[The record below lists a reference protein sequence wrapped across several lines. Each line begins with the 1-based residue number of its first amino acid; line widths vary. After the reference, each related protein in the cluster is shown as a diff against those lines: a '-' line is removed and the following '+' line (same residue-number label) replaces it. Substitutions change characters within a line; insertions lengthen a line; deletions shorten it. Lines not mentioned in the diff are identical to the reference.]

1 MLIRWLEWLERHG
14 GVLLI
19 AGLVTGV
26 LVQPL
31 AALMKPLVTPSV
43 AVLLIATVLR
53 LDWTQVFERLR
64 APLLPLIIV
73 VWIMI
78 GVPLVMWVA
87 VSLVDPPDVL
97 KGPLVLGVSSPVL
110 ISLPAFALMM
120 GLDGPLTLVVMVAS
134 SLLQPLIQ
142 PPLALALLGIKLDV
156 GMGEL
161 MLRLAILIGGSFSVA
176 WLLRATIGV
185 ARIREHGRAVG
196 GVGVAMLVVFGIG
209 VMDGILGLLLA
220 EPGRV
225 LMFVAAVFIANFGL
239 QALTALIFWTASDA
253 WRMTGREGLTTALT
267 AGNRNMAT
275 LVAALGMSGSPD
287 LYLYLACNQFP
298 LYLMPSLGNAI
309 YSRLLRLKP

>member
-1 MLIRWLEWLERHG
+1 MLLRGLEWMERHG

-26 LVQPL
+26 VVPPL
-31 AALMKPLVTPSV
+31 AALFKPLVTPSV

-53 LDWTQVFERLR
+53 LDWSQVFQRLR

-78 GVPLVMWVA
+78 GAPLVMWAA
-87 VSLVDPPDVL
+87 VTLLDPPEAL

-142 PPLALALLGIKLDV
+142 PPMALALLGIDLNI

-161 MLRLAILIGGSFSVA
+161 MLRLAVLIGGSFAVA
-176 WLLRATIGV
+176 WALRASLGV
-185 ARIREHGRAVG
+185 ERIREQGKAIG
-196 GVGVAMLVVFGIG
+196 GIGVLMLVVFGIG
-209 VMDGILGLLLA
+209 VMDGVLAQLLD
-220 EPGRV
+220 EPARV
-225 LMFVAAVFIANFGL
+225 LMFLAAVFVANFGF
-239 QALTALIFWTASDA
+239 QAITALLFWSASSL
-253 WRMTGREGLTTALT
+253 WGMTGREGLTTALT

-275 LVAALGMSGSPD
+275 LVAALGLSGSPD
-287 LYLYLACNQFP
+287 LYLYLACSQFP
-298 LYLMPSLGNAI
+298 LYLMPSLGRAI
-309 YSRLLRLKP
+309 YRPLLRLKP

>member
-1 MLIRWLEWLERHG
+1 MIIRSFEWLERHG

-26 LVQPL
+26 VVPPL
-31 AALMKPLVTPSV
+31 AALFKPLVTPSV

-53 LDWTQVFERLR
+53 LDWGQVFTRLQS
-64 APLLPLIIV
+64 PLHPLIIV
-73 VWIMI
+73 LWVMI
-78 GVPLVMWVA
+78 GAPLVMWTA
-87 VSLVDPPDVL
+87 IALVDPPEAL
-97 KGPLVLGVSSPVL
+97 KGPLVLGASSPVL

-134 SLLQPLIQ
+134 SLLQPLVQ
-142 PPLALALLGIKLDV
+142 PPLALALLGIQLDI

-161 MLRLAILIGGSFSVA
+161 MLRLTLLIGGSFSVA
-176 WLLRATIGV
+176 GVLRATIGA
-185 ARIREHGRAVG
+185 ARIGEQGKAIG

-209 VMDGILGLLLA
+209 VMDGIGAQLLA

-225 LMFVAAVFIANFGL
+225 LMFVAAVFLANFGL
-239 QALTALIFWTASDA
+239 QAITALVFWTGSRF
-253 WRMTGREGLTTALT
+253 WGMTGREGLTASLT

-275 LVAALGMSGSPD
+275 LVAALGLSGSPD

-298 LYLMPSLGNAI
+298 LYLMPSLGRAV
-309 YSRLLRLKP
+309 YRRLLRLKS

>member
-1 MLIRWLEWLERHG
+1 MLIRSLEWLERHG

-19 AGLVTGV
+19 AGLLTGV
-26 LVQPL
+26 AVQPL
-31 AALMKPLVTPSV
+31 AALFKPLVTPAV

-53 LDWTQVFERLR
+53 LDWGQVFTRLR
-64 APLLPLIIV
+64 SPLHPLIIV
-73 VWIMI
+73 LWIMI
-78 GVPLVMWVA
+78 GAPLVMWAA
-87 VSLVDPPDVL
+87 VTMVDPPEAL
-97 KGPLVLGVSSPVL
+97 KGPLVLGISSPVL

-134 SLLQPLIQ
+134 SLLQPLLQ
-142 PPLALALLGIKLDV
+142 PPLALALLGIQLDI

-161 MLRLAILIGGSFSVA
+161 MLRLALLIGGSFSIAGV
-176 WLLRATIGV
+176 LRAWFGE
-185 ARIREHGRAVG
+185 ARIRAQGKAIG
-196 GVGVAMLVVFGIG
+196 GIGVAMLVIFGIG
-209 VMDGILGLLLA
+209 VMDGILAQLLA

-225 LMFVAAVFIANFGL
+225 LMFLAAVFVANIGF
-239 QALTALIFWTASDA
+239 QVITAAIFWTGSSV
-253 WRMTGREGLTTALT
+253 WRMSGREGLTAALT

-309 YSRLLRLKP
+309 YRRLLVLKP

>member
-1 MLIRWLEWLERHG
+1 MLIRSLEWLERHG

-19 AGLVTGV
+19 AGLLTGV
-26 LVQPL
+26 VVQPL
-31 AALMKPLVTPSV
+31 AALFKPLVTPAV

-53 LDWTQVFERLR
+53 LDWGQVFTRLR
-64 APLLPLIIV
+64 SPLHPLIIV
-73 VWIMI
+73 LWIMI
-78 GVPLVMWVA
+78 GAPLVMWAA
-87 VSLVDPPDVL
+87 VTMVDPPDAL
-97 KGPLVLGVSSPVL
+97 KGPLVLGISSPVL

-134 SLLQPLIQ
+134 SLLQPLLQ
-142 PPLALALLGIKLDV
+142 PPLALALLGIQLDI

-161 MLRLAILIGGSFSVA
+161 MLRLALLIGGSFSIA
-176 WLLRATIGV
+176 GMLRAGFGE
-185 ARIREHGRAVG
+185 ARIRAQGKAIG
-196 GVGVAMLVVFGIG
+196 GIGVAMLVIFGIG
-209 VMDGILGLLLA
+209 VMDGILVQLLA

-225 LMFVAAVFIANFGL
+225 LMFLAAVFVANVGF
-239 QALTALIFWTASDA
+239 QVITAAIFWTGSSA
-253 WRMTGREGLTTALT
+253 WRMTGREGLTAALT

-309 YSRLLRLKP
+309 YRRLLAIKS

>member
-1 MLIRWLEWLERHG
+1 MIIRSLEWLERRG

-19 AGLVTGV
+19 VGLLTGI

-31 AALMKPLVTPSV
+31 ATLMKPLVTPAV

-64 APLLPLIIV
+64 SPLLPAIIV
-73 VWIMI
+73 VWIMV
-78 GVPLVMWVA
+78 GVPLIMWA
-87 VSLVDPPDVL
+87 VVTIVDPPEAL
-97 KGPLVLGVSSPVL
+97 KGPLVLGLSSPVL

-161 MLRLAILIGGSFSVA
+161 MLRLALLIGGSFAVA
-176 WLLRATIGV
+176 WLLRSTIGV
-185 ARIREHGRAVG
+185 ARIRDHGRAIG
-196 GVGVAMLVVFGIG
+196 GIGVAMLVVFGIG
-209 VMDGILGLLLA
+209 VMEGILALILA

-225 LMFVAAVFIANFGL
+225 LMFLAAVFIANVGM
-239 QALTALIFWTASDA
+239 QALTALIFWSASRS
-253 WRMTGREGLTTALT
+253 WGMTGREGLTAALT

-309 YSRLLRLKP
+309 YRRLLALKP

>member
-14 GVLLI
+14 GILLI

-53 LDWTQVFERLR
+53 LDWAQVFERLQS
-64 APLLPLIIV
+64 PLLPIIIV

-78 GVPLVMWVA
+78 GAPLVMWIA
-87 VSLVDPPDVL
+87 VSIVDPPEVL

-161 MLRLAILIGGSFSVA
+161 MLRLALLIGGSFSVA
-176 WLLRATIGV
+176 WLLRTTVGV
-185 ARIREHGRAVG
+185 ARIRERGRAIG
-196 GVGVAMLVVFGIG
+196 GIGVAMLVIFGIG

-225 LMFVAAVFIANFGL
+225 LMFVVAVFVANFGL
-239 QALTALIFWTASDA
+239 QALTALIFWTAADA
-253 WRMTGREGLTTALT
+253 WRMTGREGLTAALT

-309 YSRLLRLKP
+309 YRRLLPLKP

>member
-1 MLIRWLEWLERHG
+1 MLIRSLEWLERRG

-26 LVQPL
+26 VVQPL
-31 AALMKPLVTPSV
+31 ASLMKPLVTPSV

-53 LDWTQVFERLR
+53 LDWAQVFTRLR
-64 APLLPLIIV
+64 SPLHPLIIV
-73 VWIMI
+73 LWIMI
-78 GVPLVMWVA
+78 GAPLVMWA
-87 VSLVDPPDVL
+87 AIAMVDPPEAI
-97 KGPLVLGVSSPVL
+97 KGPLVLGASSPVL

-134 SLLQPLIQ
+134 SLLQPLLQ
-142 PPLALALLGIKLDV
+142 PPLALALLGIQLDV

-161 MLRLAILIGGSFSVA
+161 MLRLAILIGGSFAVA
-176 WLLRATIGV
+176 WGLRATLGE
-185 ARIREHGRAVG
+185 ARIREQGKAIG
-196 GVGVAMLVVFGIG
+196 GIGVAMLVVFGIG
-209 VMDGILGLLLA
+209 VMDGILAQLLA

-225 LMFVAAVFIANFGL
+225 LMFLAAVFIANFGL
-239 QALTALIFWTASDA
+239 QAITAVIFWTASGV
-253 WRMTGREGLTTALT
+253 WGLTGREGLTAALT

-309 YSRLLRLKP
+309 YRRLLHLRS

>member
-1 MLIRWLEWLERHG
+1 MIIRSLEWLERRG

-19 AGLVTGV
+19 VGLLTGI

-31 AALMKPLVTPSV
+31 ATLMKPLVTPAV

-53 LDWTQVFERLR
+53 LDWTQVFQRLR
-64 APLLPLIIV
+64 SPLLPAIIV
-73 VWIMI
+73 IWIMI
-78 GVPLVMWVA
+78 GVPLIMWAAVA
-87 VSLVDPPDVL
+87 IVDPPETL
-97 KGPLVLGVSSPVL
+97 KGPLVLGLSSPVL

-142 PPLALALLGIKLDV
+142 PPLAMALLGIKLDV

-161 MLRLAILIGGSFSVA
+161 MLRLAILIGGSFAIA
-176 WLLRATIGV
+176 WLLRSTIGV
-185 ARIREHGRAVG
+185 ARIRENGKAIG

-209 VMDGILGLLLA
+209 VMEGILAQILA

-225 LMFVAAVFIANFGL
+225 LMFLAAVFIANVGM
-239 QALTALIFWTASDA
+239 QALTALIFWTACRN
-253 WRMTGREGLTTALT
+253 WGMTGREGLTAALT

-309 YSRLLRLKP
+309 YRRLLAIKP